1 MTSRAKLVMFVAA
14 AALALGFAYLH
25 WLSRGVMHQEDS
37 RPDEQARAQLTE
49 AALLAGSRATHKVN
63 LYFPSNEDGSLVEE
77 TRSIAWSVND
87 ADRVRSVLL
96 ALIEGSRS
104 GRARPL
110 PASADVRAV
119 FLASDG
125 TAYLD
130 FSSNAIGLSASG
142 IGSETL
148 AAYSIVDSL
157 AANVPAVKRV
167 RFLIQGQE
175 VETLDGHVDLTA
187 AFAPDSN
194 LAIAQP

>member
-1 MTSRAKLVMFVAA
+1 MTSRAKLVMFVTAC
-14 AALALGFAYLH
+14 ALALGFAYLH
-25 WLSRGVMHQEDS
+25 WLSRGVMNQAGT
-37 RPDEQARAQLTE
+37 RPEVETRAQLTE
-49 AALLAGSRATHKVN
+49 AALLAGSRSTHQVN
-63 LYFPSNEDGSLVEE
+63 LYFPSDEDGSLVEE
-77 TRSIAWSVND
+77 TRSIAWSAND
-87 ADRVRSVLL
+87 ADRIRSVLL

-104 GRARPL
+104 GRARSL

-130 FSSNAIGLSASG
+130 FSNNAIGLPAPG

-148 AAYSIVDSL
+148 AVYSIVDSL
-157 AANVPAVKRV
+157 ATNVPAVTQV

-187 AFAPDSN
+187 AFAPDPN
-194 LAIAQP
+194 LVK